1 MLRRCNRSSQRG
13 LSSVEIAIAI
23 SLLGT
28 LAAIAI
34 PTIARQA
41 YASHLIEATSG
52 LERMSTAAIAQA
64 QGKPAT
70 DAFPGPAPLTPTE
83 PPRGIREVDV
93 PGTWEHP
100 TWTKLNFK
108 AVPLGIPHAF
118 SFAFDPTSTPG
129 KSSFVARAHGDLD
142 GDGQRSTFEMRGTA
156 DDTRGPILDRELFV
170 QSELE

>member
-1 MLRRCNRSSQRG
+1 MSFARNRSAARG

-52 LERMSTAAIAQA
+52 LERMSTGAIAQA

-70 DAFPGPAPLTPTE
+70 DTFPGPAPLTPAE
-83 PPRGIREVDV
+83 PPRGKREVDV

-100 TWTKLNFK
+100 TWKKLRFE

-118 SFAFDPTSTPG
+118 AFAFESSSTPG
-129 KSSFVARAHGDLD
+129 RSSFIARAQGDLD

-156 DDTRGPILDRELFV
+156 DDMRGPWLDPDLFV